1 MGYARIL
8 LVDDDDA
15 FLELFSFMASG
26 QPLDVDVV
34 ACPSAEKALDRLKE
48 EAIDL
53 VISDVQMPE
62 MTGTELFREVQ
73 DLYPEI
79 PVILITAFGSAQEA
93 IEAVKEGAFH
103 YFEKPINDKLD
114 LFWTTIREALAKRR
128 MAQNLASLHRER
140 SFRSEMPLD
149 IVGQSQAIREVIRS
163 LREISELSV
172 SVLIQGE
179 TGTGKEL
186 AARVI
191 HHLSDRKEKPFFAVS
206 CNEFAAGVLE
216 SELFGH
222 ERGAFTGAI
231 GRKMGLFELAHM
243 GTLFLDEIGEA
254 APFFQSK
261 LLRVVE
267 SKTFMRVGGTFPI
280 QSDFRLLTATNRDL
294 EKEVARG
301 AFRQDLLYRLNLYT
315 IEMPAL
321 RHRKDDIPLIADFY
335 LKRFAQAYR
344 RPVSGISTN
353 ALLHLRNYDWP
364 GNVRELINVVER
376 AVITCRGDVI
386 TTKHFPFE
394 SGEYRET
401 PDLNLRDVEKFC
413 ISMALTRTGNNKSQ
427 AADLLGIT
435 RKTLIEKARSLG
447 LDEAAKDK

>member
-26 QPLDVDVV
+26 QPLGVDVV

-62 MTGTELFREVQ
+62 MTGTELFRKVQ

-79 PVILITAFGSAQEA
+79 PVILITAFGSTEEA

-128 MAQNLASLHRER
+128 MAQSLASLHRER
-140 SFRSEMPLD
+140 SLRSEMPLD
-149 IVGQSQAIREVIRS
+149 MVGQSQAIREIIRS
-163 LREISELSV
+163 LREISQLSV
-172 SVLIQGE
+172 TVLIQGE

-186 AARVI
+186 VARVI

-267 SKTFMRVGGTFPI
+267 SKTFMRVGGTSPI

-294 EKEVARG
+294 EKEVDRG

-315 IEMPAL
+315 IEMPPL
-321 RHRKDDIPLIADFY
+321 RHRKEDIPLIADFY

-376 AVITCRGDVI
+376 AVIT
-386 TTKHFPFE
+386 
-394 SGEYRET
+394 
-401 PDLNLRDVEKFC
+401 
-413 ISMALTRTGNNKSQ
+413 
-427 AADLLGIT
+427 
-435 RKTLIEKARSLG
+435 
-447 LDEAAKDK
+447 